1 MKRFLT
7 AIVLVL
13 FCTSISLALDNN
25 LKKIDNNSDGKIS
38 KKEYIDA
45 VTNTF
50 NKLDKNTDG
59 FLAKD
64 ELKTID
70 KIDAEKILNEGDLN
84 KDSKV
89 SKDEFIKAAK
99 KRFKVL
105 DKNNDSYIDQ
115 KEWKETKE
123 SVNQNNPKI
132 SPIAPFIILSF

>member
-7 AIVLVL
+7 AIVLML
-13 FCTSISLALDNN
+13 FCTSISIAIDNN
-25 LKKIDNNSDGKIS
+25 LKKIDNNNDGKIS
-38 KKEYIDA
+38 KKEYINA

-50 NKLDKNTDG
+50 HKLDKNTDG
-59 FLAKD
+59 FLDKE

-70 KIDAEKILNEGDLN
+70 KIDAGKILNEGDLN
-84 KDSKV
+84 KDGKV
-89 SKDEFIKAAK
+89 SKDEFMKAAE